1 MKVIVAGQENG
12 IRKEKTSVSILTGKR
27 SKSQSGKFQVWQ
39 EKMAKK
45 IIIIIIKIPELTQC
59 LFQIP
64 KINSK
69 RTLQLLFNVPIS

>member
-45 IIIIIIKIPELTQC
+45 IIIIIKIPELTQC